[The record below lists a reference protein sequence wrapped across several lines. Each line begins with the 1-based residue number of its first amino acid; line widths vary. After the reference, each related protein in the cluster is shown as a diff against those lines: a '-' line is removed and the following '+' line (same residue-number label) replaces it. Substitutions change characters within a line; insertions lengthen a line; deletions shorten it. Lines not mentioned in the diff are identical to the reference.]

1 MRFMKIILIFG
12 PENNAN
18 EGLWSLE
25 LDGTLL
31 NEFEAIFE
39 AWQDA
44 EEIYSFC
51 SNNMDDIRKKFGYA
65 ISPEDAANEIMDE
78 ADVLFELLLKLGK
91 KEIPETNLQQVFR
104 PLNNQ
109 EKDLTVLQPSKG
121 LIKNKIIRNPKLRI
135 YAVRIAENT
144 YVVTGGAIKL
154 TDRMEERPHTKE
166 QLVRLTKVK
175 DWLRDEGI
183 LYPED
188 LNELS

>member
-175 DWLRDEGI
+175 NWLRDEGI

>member
-1 MRFMKIILIFG
+1 
-12 PENNAN
+12 
-18 EGLWSLE
+18 
-25 LDGTLL
+25 
-31 NEFEAIFE
+31 
-39 AWQDA
+39 
-44 EEIYSFC
+44 
-51 SNNMDDIRKKFGYA
+51 
-65 ISPEDAANEIMDE
+65 MDE
-78 ADVLFELLLKLGK
+78 ADILFGLLLKLGK

-109 EKDLTVLQPSKG
+109 EKDLTVLQSSKG

-166 QLVRLTKVK
+166 QLVRLAKVK

>member
-1 MRFMKIILIFG
+1 MKIILIFG

-121 LIKNKIIRNPKLRI
+121 LIKSKIIRNPKLRI